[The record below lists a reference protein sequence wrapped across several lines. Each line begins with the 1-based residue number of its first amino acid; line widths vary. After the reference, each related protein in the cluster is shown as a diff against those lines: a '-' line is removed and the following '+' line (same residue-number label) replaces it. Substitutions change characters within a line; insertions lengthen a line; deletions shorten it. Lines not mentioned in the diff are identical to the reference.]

1 MSITVLPLSPFPTSA
16 PVALGGST
24 PSVNIAAPRGLLSG
38 KSTSGAAVVRL
49 LVWNVALTAWDV
61 VTRQGQQIQIVPD
74 SSRPGGVDQVEFD
87 VATPAYFAAQITTT
101 PPENDIA
108 NLTCDIGLAPG
119 ASASGVAQ
127 IFSVLPG
134 ASATVHAAYNAT
146 DPNIFPG
153 PITQPDVPRSIYGSA
168 SLGYDGGDITVTG
181 TDALDRVISDT
192 FTPGAG
198 SGTAKAFKTITQLEK
213 ATVGTTGAVTV
224 ITDADTTTK
233 YGVPFAVAG
242 SYGIAQKSPSTSE
255 PLTISTVAANN
266 TVQFATAPTGAIRFT
281 AVLQG

>member
-1 MSITVLPLSPFPTSA
+1 MSITVVTTFPTSA
-16 PVALGGST
+16 PVALGGTT

-38 KSTSGAAVVRL
+38 KSTAGSAVVRL
-49 LVWNVALTAWDV
+49 LVWNVALSAWDV

-87 VATPAYFAAQITTT
+87 VATPAYFAAQLTTT
-101 PPENDIA
+101 PPENNIA

-134 ASATVHAAYNAT
+134 ASATVHAAYAAT
-146 DPNIFPG
+146 AANIFPG
-153 PITQPDVPRSIYGSA
+153 PITQPDVPRSIYGSSA
-168 SLGYDGGDITVTG
+168 GGYDGGDITVTG

-192 FTPGAG
+192 FTPGG
-198 SGTAKAFKTITQLEK
+198 GVGTTKAFKTITQLAK
-213 ATVGTTGAVTV
+213 ATVGTTGTVTV
-224 ITDADTTTK
+224 ITDLATTTK
-233 YGVPFAVAG
+233 YGVPFAIAG
-242 SYGIAQKSPSTSE
+242 SYGVAQQGNGTAEPVTVSPAS
-255 PLTISTVAANN
+255 ANN
-266 TVQFATAPTGAIRFT
+266 TVRFATAPTGAIRFT

>member
-1 MSITVLPLSPFPTSA
+1 MSITVVTTFPTSA
-16 PVALGGST
+16 PVDLGGTT

-38 KSTSGAAVVRL
+38 KSTAGSAVVRL
-49 LVWNVALTAWDV
+49 LVWNVALSAWDV

-74 SSRPGGVDQVEFD
+74 SGRPGGVDQVEFD
-87 VATPAYFAAQITTT
+87 VATPAYFAAQLTTT
-101 PPENDIA
+101 PPENNIA

-119 ASASGVAQ
+119 AEASGVAQ

-134 ASATVHAAYNAT
+134 ATATVHAAYAAT
-146 DPNIFPG
+146 AANIFPG
-153 PITQPDVPRSIYGSA
+153 PITQPDVPRSIDGTA
-168 SLGYDGGDITVTG
+168 LGGYDGGDVTITG

-192 FTPGAG
+192 FTPGTNA
-198 SGTAKAFKTITQLEK
+198 TTKAFKTITQIEK
-213 ATVGTTGAVTV
+213 ATVGTVGTV
-224 ITDADTTTK
+224 RINTDAATTTK
-233 YGVPFAVAG
+233 YGVPFAIVG

-255 PLTISTVAANN
+255 PLTISTVSANN

>member
-1 MSITVLPLSPFPTSA
+1 MSITVVTTFPTSA
-16 PVALGGST
+16 PVALGGTT
-24 PSVNIAAPRGLLSG
+24 PSVNVAAPRGLLSG
-38 KSTSGAAVVRL
+38 KSTAGSAVVRL
-49 LVWNVALTAWDV
+49 LVWNVALSAWDV

-87 VATPAYFAAQITTT
+87 VATPAYFAAQLTTT
-101 PPENDIA
+101 PPENNIA
-108 NLTCDIGLAPG
+108 NLTCDIGVAPG

-134 ASATVHAAYNAT
+134 ASATVHAAYAAT

-153 PITQPDVPRSIYGSA
+153 PITQPDVPRSIYGTA
-168 SLGYDGGDITVTG
+168 TLGYDGGDITVTG

-213 ATVGTTGAVTV
+213 ATVGTTGTVTV
-224 ITDADTTTK
+224 ITDLATTTK
-233 YGVPFAVAG
+233 YGVPFAIAG
-242 SYGIAQKSPSTSE
+242 SYGVAQQGNGTAEPVTVSPAS
-255 PLTISTVAANN
+255 ANN
-266 TVQFATAPTGAIRFT
+266 AVQFATAPTGAIRFT

>member
-1 MSITVLPLSPFPTSA
+1 MSITVVTTFPTSA
-16 PVALGGST
+16 PVALGGTT
-24 PSVNIAAPRGLLSG
+24 PSVNVAAPRGLLSG
-38 KSTSGAAVVRL
+38 KSTAGSAVVRL
-49 LVWNVALTAWDV
+49 LVWNVALSAWDV

-87 VATPAYFAAQITTT
+87 VATPAYFAAQLTTT
-101 PPENDIA
+101 PPENNIA
-108 NLTCDIGLAPG
+108 NLTCDIGVAPG

-134 ASATVHAAYNAT
+134 ASATVHAAYAAT

-153 PITQPDVPRSIYGSA
+153 PITQPDVPRSIYGTA
-168 SLGYDGGDITVTG
+168 TLGYDGGDITVTG

-213 ATVGTTGAVTV
+213 ATVGTTGTVTV
-224 ITDADTTTK
+224 ITDLATTTK
-233 YGVPFAVAG
+233 YGVPFAIAG
-242 SYGIAQKSPSTSE
+242 SYGVAQQGNGTAEPVTVSPAS
-255 PLTISTVAANN
+255 ANN